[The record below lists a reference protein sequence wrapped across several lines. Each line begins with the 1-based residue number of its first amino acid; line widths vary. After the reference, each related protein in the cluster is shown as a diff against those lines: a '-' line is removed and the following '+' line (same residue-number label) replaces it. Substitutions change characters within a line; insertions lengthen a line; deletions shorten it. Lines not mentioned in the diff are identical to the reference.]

1 MNGGNTG
8 DRGFKMTE
16 KVMTFPP
23 APPYQFGLKNRGIA
37 DILGTLRKWEILVMS
52 LSRSNEV
59 VEEAEP
65 RLLRVVAVFVR
76 TRLGLLLQL

>member
-23 APPYQFGLKNRGIA
+23 APPFS
-37 DILGTLRKWEILVMS
+37 TV
-52 LSRSNEV
+52 
-59 VEEAEP
+59 
-65 RLLRVVAVFVR
+65 
-76 TRLGLLLQL
+76 